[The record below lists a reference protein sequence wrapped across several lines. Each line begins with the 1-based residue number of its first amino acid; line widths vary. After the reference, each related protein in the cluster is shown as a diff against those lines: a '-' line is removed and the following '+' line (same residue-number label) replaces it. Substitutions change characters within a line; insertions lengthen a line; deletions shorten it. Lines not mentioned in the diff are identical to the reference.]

1 MLVTSS
7 KFNDAIEIFFQV
19 RQIVKKEA
27 EEEETSEEEIPEEIK
42 PEVEEPPPKPLVKTV
57 KLLQGPI
64 SPNFVYQAKRRRRT
78 AFGEK
83 FAVQFHQ

>member
-7 KFNDAIEIFFQV
+7 KFNDVIEIFFQV

-42 PEVEEPPPKPLVKTV
+42 PEVEEPPPKPLVNTV
-57 KLLQGPI
+57 KLLQE
-64 SPNFVYQAKRRRRT
+64 SLYQI
-78 AFGEK
+78 
-83 FAVQFHQ
+83 